1 MTISMQDISWSVGGR
16 TIVDHFNLDIEDGKS
31 YALTGPAGCGKSTLL
46 KIFMGLIRPTGGAV
60 HRMGDYKYPT
70 LQSGYVSQ
78 EGQLN
83 PRKNAIWNI
92 KKAYRRTSK
101 ELIAEELIRFLPA
114 DRHTVPVSELT
125 PEEYKLAEIVRAFT
139 IPADFLVMDEPF
151 EGLSE
156 EKIRDVTAYIRE
168 KQGSRALLMASR
180 TEDHLGFARIIH
192 LGNE

>member
-1 MTISMQDISWSVGGR
+1 MTISMQDIGKSFNGQV
-16 TIVDHFNLDIEDGKS
+16 VVQHFNLDIEDKKS
-31 YALTGPAGCGKSTLL
+31 YCLVGPAGSGKTTLL
-46 KIFMGLIRPTGGAV
+46 KIFMGQIKPSEGAV

-78 EGQLN
+78 EGDLN
-83 PRKNAIWNI
+83 MKKNAVWNI

-101 ELIAEELIRFLPA
+101 ELVAEELRRFLPQ
-114 DRHTVPVSELT
+114 DRLTPPVSELT
-125 PEEYKLAEIVRAFT
+125 PGERKIVEIVRAFT

-156 EKIRDVTAYIRE
+156 EDIKNVMAYIKE

-180 TEDHLGFARIIH
+180 SEDHMGFARIIH
-192 LGNE
+192 LG

>member
-1 MTISMQDISWSVGGR
+1 MTISMQDITYSYNGQIV
-16 TIVDHFNLDIEDGKS
+16 VDHFNLDIEDRKC
-31 YALTGPAGCGKSTLL
+31 YALVGPPGCGKTTLL
-46 KIFMGLIRPTGGAV
+46 KIFMGQVKPTGGAV

-83 PRKNAIWNI
+83 PKKNAVWNV
-92 KKAYRRTSK
+92 KKVYRRTSK
-101 ELIAEELIRFLPA
+101 EMVAEELRRFLPE
-114 DRHTVPVSELT
+114 DRLTVPVSELT
-125 PEEYKLAEIVRAFT
+125 PGERKLVEIVRAFT

-156 EKIRDVTAYIRE
+156 ESIRKVKEYFKE

-180 TEDHLGFARIIH
+180 SEENLGFARIIH
-192 LGNE
+192 LG

>member
-1 MTISMQDISWSVGGR
+1 MTISMQDITKSFDGR

-31 YALTGPAGCGKSTLL
+31 YALVGPAGSGKTTLL
-46 KIFMGLIRPTGGAV
+46 KIFMGQIKPTGGAV

-78 EGQLN
+78 EGQLH
-83 PRKNAIWNI
+83 PKKNAVWNI

-101 ELIAEELIRFLPA
+101 ELVAEELVRFLPA
-114 DRHTVPVSELT
+114 ERITVPVSELT
-125 PEEYKLAEIVRAFT
+125 PEEYKLVEIVRAFT

-151 EGLSE
+151 EVLSE
-156 EKIRDVTAYIRE
+156 ENISKVIAYIKE

-180 TEDHLGFARIIH
+180 TEEHLGFARIIH
-192 LGNE
+192 L